1 MGKILILNGPNLNL
15 LGEREPEIYGYESLN
30 DISSGLNEVAKEINV
45 ELSHQ
50 QFNSEAELIEEI
62 HLAKKDKVDFIIF
75 NPGAFTHTS
84 IALRDA
90 LLGVSIRFIEIHI
103 SNVFARE
110 DFRKK
115 SYLSDI
121 AVGVISGH
129 GIFGYELALMSAY
142 NICLLYTSPSPRDV
156 EESRMPSSA

>member
-1 MGKILILNGPNLNL
+1 MKKIIILNGPNLNL
-15 LGEREPEIYGYESLN
+15 LGEREPEIYGYESLD
-30 DISSGLNEVAKEINV
+30 DISAGLNEVAKEIKLD
-45 ELSHQ
+45 LSHQ
-50 QFNSEAELIEEI
+50 QFNSEAELINEI
-62 HLAKKDKVDFIIF
+62 HLAKKDNIDFIIF

-90 LLGVSIRFIEIHI
+90 LLGVSIPFIEIHI

-115 SYLSDI
+115 SFLSDI

-142 NICLLYTSPSPRDV
+142 NIINKRK
-156 EESRMPSSA
+156 

>member
-1 MGKILILNGPNLNL
+1 MSKILILNGPNLNL
-15 LGEREPEIYGYESLN
+15 LGEREPEIYGYESLE
-30 DISSGLNEVAKEINV
+30 DISTSLDEIAKEIKV
-45 ELSHQ
+45 TLSHN
-50 QFNSEAELIEEI
+50 QFNSEVELIDEI
-62 HLAKKDKVDFIIF
+62 HRAKKTKVDFIIF

-90 LLGVSIRFIEIHI
+90 LLGVSIPFIEIHI

-142 NICLLYTSPSPRDV
+142 NIIKKRK
-156 EESRMPSSA
+156 

>member
-1 MGKILILNGPNLNL
+1 MCKILVLNGPNLNL
-15 LGEREPEIYGYESLN
+15 LGEREPEIYGYESLD
-30 DISSGLNEVAKEINV
+30 DISAGWNEVAKEIKLD
-45 ELSHQ
+45 LSHQ
-50 QFNSEAELIEEI
+50 QFNSEAELINEI
-62 HLAKKDKVDFIIF
+62 HLAKKDNVDFIIF

-90 LLGVSIRFIEIHI
+90 LLGVSIPFIEIHI

-115 SYLSDI
+115 SFLSDI

-142 NICLLYTSPSPRDV
+142 NIINKRK
-156 EESRMPSSA
+156 

>member
-1 MGKILILNGPNLNL
+1 MCI
-15 LGEREPEIYGYESLN
+15 RDRSLA
-30 DISSGLNEVAKEINV
+30 DISSALDEVAQQIDVN
-45 ELSHQ
+45 LSHE
-50 QFNSEAELIEEI
+50 QFNSEAELIDEI
-62 HLAKKDKVDFIIF
+62 HRAKSEKIEFIIF

-90 LLGVSIRFIEIHI
+90 LLGVSIPFIEIHI
-103 SNVFARE
+103 SNVFSRE

-129 GIFGYELALMSAY
+129 GIFGYELALMSAV
-142 NICLLYTSPSPRDV
+142 NIIKNRK
-156 EESRMPSSA
+156 

>member
-1 MGKILILNGPNLNL
+1 MSTILILNGPNLNL
-15 LGEREPEIYGYESLN
+15 LGEREPEIYGYDSLK
-30 DISSGLNEVAKEINV
+30 DISSGLDEVAEKINV
-45 ELSHQ
+45 TLSHQ
-50 QFNSEAELIEEI
+50 QFNSEAELIDAI
-62 HLAKKDKVDFIIF
+62 HVASKEKMDFIIF

-90 LLGVSIRFIEIHI
+90 LLGVSIPFIEIHI

-129 GIFGYELALMSAY
+129 GIYGYELALMSAF
-142 NICLLYTSPSPRDV
+142 NIISKGK
-156 EESRMPSSA
+156 

>member
-1 MGKILILNGPNLNL
+1 MSKILILNGPNLNL

-45 ELSHQ
+45 VLSHQ

-90 LLGVSIRFIEIHI
+90 LLGVSIPFIEIHI

-142 NICLLYTSPSPRDV
+142 NIINKGK
-156 EESRMPSSA
+156 

>member
-1 MGKILILNGPNLNL
+1 MSKILVLNGPNLNL
-15 LGEREPEIYGYESLN
+15 LGEREPEIYGYESLA
-30 DISSGLNEVAKEINV
+30 DISSALDDVAQQIDV
-45 ELSHQ
+45 SLSHE
-50 QFNSEAELIEEI
+50 QFNSEAELIDEI
-62 HLAKKDKVDFIIF
+62 HRTKSEKIDFIIF

-90 LLGVSIRFIEIHI
+90 LLGVSIPFIEIHI
-103 SNVFARE
+103 SNVFSRE

-129 GIFGYELALMSAY
+129 GIFGYELALMSAV
-142 NICLLYTSPSPRDV
+142 NIIKNRK
-156 EESRMPSSA
+156 

>member
-1 MGKILILNGPNLNL
+1 MSKILILNGPNLNL
-15 LGEREPEIYGYESLN
+15 LGEREPEIYGYESLD
-30 DISSGLNEVAKEINV
+30 DISAGLNEVAKEISVDLN
-45 ELSHQ
+45 HQ

-62 HLAKKDKVDFIIF
+62 HTAKKDKVDFIIF

-90 LLGVSIRFIEIHI
+90 LQGVSVPFIEIHI

-142 NICLLYTSPSPRDV
+142 NIINKGK
-156 EESRMPSSA
+156 